1 MATQREPTV
10 LGVSQQRVLTPRV
23 RRYRIVVGIDLS
35 EYSDIVIEHALDQAA
50 RHDAPELHFLTVR
63 EKRRPTGDECKHA
76 LWERVY
82 PALETFNRYGTNWR
96 ARLHV
101 RRGKPE
107 DEIAELAAEIRADLI
122 VIGQFGLHT
131 PRASDKNLPNR
142 VLQQAVC
149 PTLVVGVPEAVDSS
163 PRCHMCVAIRE
174 DTEGER
180 WFCAQHTGDGR
191 DHFVSPMTT
200 WTGGSLMRATE
211 PMSRAR

>member
-1 MATQREPTV
+1 MAPQHEPTL
-10 LGVSQQRVLTPRV
+10 LGIAQSRAPAPRV

-63 EKRRPTGDECKHA
+63 EKRRPSSEECKEA

-82 PALETFNRYGTNWR
+82 PELETFNRYGTDWR

-107 DEIAELAAEIRADLI
+107 IEIAELAAEIRADLI

-131 PRASDKNLPNR
+131 PRPSDKNLPNR

-149 PTLVVGVPEAVDSS
+149 PTLVVGPPEALDAS
-163 PRCHMCVAIRE
+163 PQCPMCAAMRE
-174 DTEGER
+174 DSEGER
-180 WFCAQHTGDGR
+180 WFCAQHAGDQGR

-200 WTGGSLMRATE
+200 WTGGSLLVG
-211 PMSRAR
+211 SARG

>member
-1 MATQREPTV
+1 MHAAADMAPQREPNM
-10 LGVSQQRVLTPRV
+10 LGVTPRA

-35 EYSDIVIEHALDQAA
+35 EYADIVIEHALDQAA
-50 RHDAPELHFLTVR
+50 RHDAPELHFLTVQ
-63 EKRRPTGDECKHA
+63 ESRRPSSDQLKQA

-82 PALETFNRYGTNWR
+82 PALETFNRHGTDWR

-101 RRGKPE
+101 RRGKPAI
-107 DEIAELAAEIRADLI
+107 EIPTLAADIRGDLI

-131 PRASDKNLPNR
+131 PRTSDNNLPNR

-149 PTLVVGVPEAVDSS
+149 PTLVVGFPEAVDTS
-163 PRCHMCVAIRE
+163 PRCPTCAAVRE

-180 WFCAQHTGDGR
+180 WFCAQHAGDRGR

-200 WTGGSLMRATE
+200 WSGGTLM
-211 PMSRAR
+211 M